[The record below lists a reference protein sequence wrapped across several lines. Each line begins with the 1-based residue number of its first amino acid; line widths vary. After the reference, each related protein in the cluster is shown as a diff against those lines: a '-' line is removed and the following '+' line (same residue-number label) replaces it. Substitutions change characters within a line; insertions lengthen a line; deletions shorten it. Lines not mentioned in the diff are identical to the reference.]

1 LVYIQRYA
9 PRYRPQFRYRPLFRY
24 RPQFSYRYVPQY
36 VARFR
41 APFTTRYMPHY
52 MARYMPRFRKLF
64 QNRWDAL
71 VEVRRQQRG
80 AYTPEEWKMRLADIQ
95 KRRRVKK

>member
-1 LVYIQRYA
+1 MGRYTPRFRKPFQNRYA
-9 PRYRPQFRYRPLFRY
+9 P
-24 RPQFSYRYVPQY
+24 QY
-36 VARFR
+36 L
-41 APFTTRYMPHY
+41 
-52 MARYMPRFRKLF
+52 ARYMPRFQNRF

-71 VEVRRQQRG
+71 MEVRRQQRG

>member
-1 LVYIQRYA
+1 LVYIQRYT
-9 PRYRPQFRYRPLFRY
+9 PRYCPQFRYR
-24 RPQFSYRYVPQY
+24 YVPQ
-36 VARFR
+36 
-41 APFTTRYMPHY
+41 Y

-71 VEVRRQQRG
+71 METRRQQRG
-80 AYTPEEWKMRLADIQ
+80 AYTPEEWKMYLANIQ